1 MHAHED
7 SGRHEE
13 KPIVVFV
20 GRSNVG
26 KSSIIRALTGKRV
39 RVGKRAGSTRWMFPL
54 DMGTTSFVDLPGF
67 GYMAGRS
74 KTDIE
79 KTKTAIVRFLEEQ
92 EERIALGILVLDAS
106 LFKEIV
112 ERWEKRGEIPIDIEF
127 YSFLDEIAP
136 EVIVVA
142 NKIDKVKG
150 RDIEATVQYIA
161 SRLYEAVPH
170 RTLQLVTTSATKK
183 LGIKELR
190 YRINR
195 SLALEGIRPPN
206 WPE

>member
-1 MHAHED
+1 
-7 SGRHEE
+7 
-13 KPIVVFV
+13 
-20 GRSNVG
+20 
-26 KSSIIRALTGKRV
+26 
-39 RVGKRAGSTRWMFPL
+39 MFPL